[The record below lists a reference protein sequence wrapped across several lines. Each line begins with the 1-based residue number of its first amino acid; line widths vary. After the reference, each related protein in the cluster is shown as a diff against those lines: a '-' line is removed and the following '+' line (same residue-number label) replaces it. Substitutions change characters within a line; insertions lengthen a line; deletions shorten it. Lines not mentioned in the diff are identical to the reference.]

1 LQNNRLMRNKYNGI
15 KQVGKLKKFFK
26 TASLAVGFLAIASAA
41 NSADLLL
48 DPTPVA
54 QQPAPVQ
61 PATAVDAVNFEVSL
75 LGGAYQRNVLGTAS
89 NFMFTGS
96 VATPIPGFANFG
108 AQLDGAIGVY
118 DGDFTSAAGGLH
130 IFYRNEQG
138 LIGIYGDWAYTDPEH
153 GGRVGVEL
161 SSYHDRWS
169 VDALVGIQFGQ
180 HFESEFIDEVDLS
193 YYYTD
198 NLRVS
203 VGHRLTSRGH
213 VGNLSFEHLL
223 NEQGFD
229 GFSVFGEIE
238 AGEDNYVGGFGGI
251 RYAFGG
257 NGTTLI
263 ERDRRSNVQVRIPR
277 NLSSVTQCGNLDV
290 PRPETS
296 LRAEQTNLCASEDE
310 INALSSPAIGGGISK
325 L

>member
-1 LQNNRLMRNKYNGI
+1 M
-15 KQVGKLKKFFK
+15 GKLNTFLK
-26 TASLAVGFLAIASAA
+26 TASLAVGFLAVVNTAH
-41 NSADLLL
+41 SADLLL

-54 QQPAPVQ
+54 QQPAPDQ
-61 PATAVDAVNFEVSL
+61 PAAAVDAVNFEVSI

-89 NFMFTGS
+89 NAMFTGS

-108 AQLDGAIGVY
+108 AQLDGAVGIY

-130 IFYRNEQG
+130 LFYRNEKG

-153 GGRVGVEL
+153 GGRVGFEL

-180 HFESEFIDEVDLS
+180 HFETEFIDEVDLS

-198 NLRVS
+198 DLRVS

-238 AGEDNYVGGFGGI
+238 AGEDSYVGGFGGI
-251 RYAFGG
+251 RYAFGS
-257 NGTTLI
+257 NASTLI
-263 ERDRRSNVQVRIPR
+263 ERDRSSSVQVRIPR

-290 PRPETS
+290 PRPATS
-296 LRAEQTNLCASEDE
+296 LRAEQSNLCASEGQ
-310 INALSSPAIGGGISK
+310 INEVSSTGISK
-325 L
+325 LN

>member
-1 LQNNRLMRNKYNGI
+1 LN
-15 KQVGKLKKFFK
+15 KFFK
-26 TASLAVGFLAIASAA
+26 TAFFALASLPCATVAH
-41 NSADLLL
+41 SADLIL

-54 QQPAPVQ
+54 LQPAPSQ
-61 PATAVDAVNFEVSL
+61 PAVAVDAVNFELSV

-96 VATPIPGFANFG
+96 VATPIPGFTNFG
-108 AQLDGAIGVY
+108 AQLEGAVGIY
-118 DGDFTSAAGGLH
+118 DGDFTSAAGALH
-130 IFYRNEQG
+130 LFYRNEKG

-169 VDALVGIQFGQ
+169 VDALVGFRFGQ
-180 HFESEFIDEVDLS
+180 HFETEFTDEVDLS

-213 VGNLSFEHLL
+213 VGNLSFESLL
-223 NEQGFD
+223 TDTGVEGL
-229 GFSVFGEIE
+229 SVFGEIE
-238 AGEDNYVGGFGGI
+238 AGEDSYVGGFGGI
-251 RYAFGG
+251 RYAFGS
-257 NGTTLI
+257 TSTSLI
-263 ERDRRSNVQVRIPR
+263 ERDRRSSVQVRIPR
-277 NLSSVTQCGNLDV
+277 NLASVTQCGDLDV

-296 LRAEQTNLCASEDE
+296 LRGEQTNLCASEDD
-310 INALSSPAIGGGISK
+310 INAVSTTGISK
-325 L
+325 LN

>member
-1 LQNNRLMRNKYNGI
+1 LNTFI
-15 KQVGKLKKFFK
+15 KTV
-26 TASLAVGFLAIASAA
+26 SLAAGLLAVVNTA

-54 QQPAPVQ
+54 QQPAPDQ
-61 PATAVDAVNFEVSL
+61 PAVAVDALNFEISL

-96 VATPIPGFANFG
+96 VATPIPGFENFG
-108 AQLDGAIGVY
+108 VQLDGAVGVY
-118 DGDFTSAAGGLH
+118 DGDFTSAASALH
-130 IFYRNEQG
+130 IFYRNGQG

-169 VDALVGIQFGQ
+169 VDALVGLQFGQ

-203 VGHRLTSRGH
+203 VGHRLT
-213 VGNLSFEHLL
+213 
-223 NEQGFD
+223 
-229 GFSVFGEIE
+229 
-238 AGEDNYVGGFGGI
+238 FGGI

-257 NGTTLI
+257 EASTLI

-277 NLSSVTQCGNLDV
+277 NLSSVTQCGDLDV
-290 PRPETS
+290 PRPATS
-296 LRAEQTNLCASEDE
+296 LRDEQSNLCASEDE
-310 INALSSPAIGGGISK
+310 INAVSSVGITK
-325 L
+325 LD

>member
-1 LQNNRLMRNKYNGI
+1 MNTFL
-15 KQVGKLKKFFK
+15 K
-26 TASLAVGFLAIASAA
+26 TASLAAGVLAIANSANA
-41 NSADLLL
+41 ADLLL

-54 QQPAPVQ
+54 QQPAPSQ
-61 PATAVDAVNFEVSL
+61 PAAAVDAVNFEISI
-75 LGGAYQRNVLGTAS
+75 LGGAYQRNVLGTAT
-89 NFMFTGS
+89 NAMFTGS
-96 VATPIPGFANFG
+96 VATPFPGFANFG
-108 AQLDGAIGVY
+108 AQLDGAIGIY

-130 IFYRNEQG
+130 LFYRNEQG

-161 SSYHDRWS
+161 SSYHDRWA
-169 VDALVGIQFGQ
+169 VDALLGIQFGQ
-180 HFESEFIDEVDLS
+180 HFETQFIDEVDLS

-257 NGTTLI
+257 GASTLI
-263 ERDRRSNVQVRIPR
+263 ERDRGSNVQVRIPR
-277 NLSSVTQCGNLDV
+277 NLSSVTQCGDLDV
-290 PRPETS
+290 PRPATS
-296 LRAEQTNLCASEDE
+296 LRAEQSNLCASEE
-310 INALSSPAIGGGISK
+310 QINEVSTTGISK
-325 L
+325 LN

>member
-1 LQNNRLMRNKYNGI
+1 
-15 KQVGKLKKFFK
+15 LK
-26 TASLAVGFLAIASAA
+26 AFLKATCFAAATFASAA
-41 NSADLLL
+41 SASGAIAADLLI

-54 QQPAPVQ
+54 RQPAPSQ
-61 PATAVDAVNFEVSL
+61 PAAAVDAVNFELSV
-75 LGGAYQRNVLGTAS
+75 LGGGYQRNVLGTAS
-89 NFMFTGS
+89 NAMFSAS
-96 VATPIPGFANFG
+96 VATPIPGFSNFG

-130 IFYRNEQG
+130 LFYRNEQG
-138 LIGIYGDWAYTDPEH
+138 LVGIYGDWAYTDPEH

-161 SSYHDRWS
+161 SAYRNRWS
-169 VDALVGIQFGQ
+169 LDALVGFQFGQ

-198 NLRVS
+198 DFRVS
-203 VGHRLTSRGH
+203 IGHRLTSRGS

-229 GFSVFGEIE
+229 GVSVFGEIE
-238 AGEDNYVGGFGGI
+238 AGEDNYVGGFGGV

-257 NGTTLI
+257 TGSTLI
-263 ERDRRSNVQVRIPR
+263 ERDRGSNVMVRIPR
-277 NLSSVTQCGNLDV
+277 NLVSVTQCGELDV

-296 LRAEQTNLCASEDE
+296 LRGEQTNLCASEDE
-310 INALSSPAIGGGISK
+310 INALSSTGITK
-325 L
+325 KQ

>member
-1 LQNNRLMRNKYNGI
+1 MRNKNNGI

-26 TASLAVGFLAIASAA
+26 TASLAVGCLAIANVAH
-41 NSADLLL
+41 SADLLL

-54 QQPAPVQ
+54 QQPAPDQ
-61 PATAVDAVNFEVSL
+61 PAVAVDSVNFEISI

-89 NFMFTGS
+89 NAMFTGS
-96 VATPIPGFANFG
+96 LATPIPGFSNLG
-108 AQLDGAIGVY
+108 VQLDGAVGVY

-169 VDALVGIQFGQ
+169 VDALVGLQFGQ

-198 NLRVS
+198 NFRVS

-251 RYAFGG
+251 RYAFGSDAS
-257 NGTTLI
+257 TLI

-290 PRPETS
+290 PSPATS
-296 LRAEQTNLCASEDE
+296 LRAEQSNLCASEE
-310 INALSSPAIGGGISK
+310 QINEVSTLGISK
-325 L
+325 LN